1 MTTSS
6 KSKSW
11 RDVLP
16 IHPAADLFPMMTPD
30 ELKTLGEDIKKNG
43 LHVPVTLWKEQKHF
57 PLQLLDGRN
66 RLDAIEAIGSTIRV
80 DNIGSDAD
88 PQIRLW
94 VCEPN
99 GSTSLPMKI
108 TELRG
113 DEGRDPYTFVVSTN
127 VRRRHLTAEQKREL
141 IATLVKA
148 SPEKSNRQIAET
160 VKVDH
165 KTVAAVRAEKE
176 ATGEIPQLKKTIG
189 KDGKARKPPA
199 MTPAVVAAAKAK
211 ATAITHEVQK
221 KFAPEVENALRYVE
235 NRRDWSGAFVTNQS
249 EANAA
254 IEQLRHDGVR
264 NHFLAVGPIEPVKI
278 DFTRVHWLILT
289 TPPPPARAD
298 WDHVM
303 QCFFVA
309 SKAGVPV
316 WMAEQLIGKKT
327 PQQAGM
333 ILPREGPQLS
343 PRNSY
348 DDLLNVWARTSDA
361 NRARFL
367 KFINTTASA
376 PETKQPDH
384 HPDLPDIPEFLRRSS

>member
-1 MTTSS
+1 
-6 KSKSW
+6 
-11 RDVLP
+11 
-16 IHPAADLFPMMTPD
+16 LFPLMSPD
-30 ELKTLGEDIKKNG
+30 ELKALGEDIRKNG
-43 LHVPVTLWKEQKHF
+43 LQQPIIIWSKSNGEM
-57 PLQLLDGRN
+57 LLDGRN
-66 RLDAIEAIGSTIRV
+66 RLDAMERVGIKFNLSRRKNGKLKLEIEEDVPFNCIDSARTVYDG
-80 DNIGSDAD
+80 AD
-88 PQIRLW
+88 F
-94 VCEPN
+94 
-99 GSTSLPMKI
+99 
-108 TELRG
+108 
-113 DEGRDPYTFVVSTN
+113 DPYAFVVSAN
-127 VRRRHLTAEQKREL
+127 IRRRHLTAEQKREL

-148 SPEKSNRQIAET
+148 TPEKSNRQIAEA

-199 MTPAVVAAAKAK
+199 KTPAVVAAADEAK
-211 ATAITHEVQK
+211 ATAITHEGQK
-221 KFAPEVENALRYVE
+221 KFAPEVENALRYLE
-235 NRRDWSGAFVTNQS
+235 NRRDWSGAFVTNQP

-278 DFTRVHWLILT
+278 DYSVVHWLILT

-298 WDHVM
+298 FDHVM
-303 QCFFVA
+303 HRFFVA

-327 PQQAGM
+327 PQHAGM

-343 PRNSY
+343 PRDSY

-361 NRARFL
+361 NRAHFL